1 MISIF
6 YGLCSALTWGGGD
19 FFGGMASRKTG
30 AYRAVFY
37 SEIIGLAMLLG
48 AILIFRESLPP
59 WQKLALAGAA
69 GSIGTIGLLTLYHAM
84 TKGQMSIAA
93 PVSALLAAA
102 LPVLVGSLT
111 DGIPSSSK
119 LAGFALALLA
129 VWLVAQEHSEKT
141 QLMRLSDLKLPLLA
155 GIGFGSYFVIMHQ
168 ASTTAVIWPM
178 IASRSSG
185 TLSLV
190 IFLLVMKQDWRV
202 AAVKAWP
209 LMALNGILDVAGN
222 MFYILAGQTGR
233 MDVSAVI
240 SSLFPGATVLMAW
253 IILKEKIN
261 RVQWLGILTA
271 LAAIVLLTV

>member
-1 MISIF
+1 
-6 YGLCSALTWGGGD
+6 
-19 FFGGMASRKTG
+19 
-30 AYRAVFY
+30 
-37 SEIIGLAMLLG
+37 
-48 AILIFRESLPP
+48 
-59 WQKLALAGAA
+59 
-69 GSIGTIGLLTLYHAM
+69 
-84 TKGQMSIAA
+84 
-93 PVSALLAAA
+93 
-102 LPVLVGSLT
+102 
-111 DGIPSSSK
+111 
-119 LAGFALALLA
+119 
-129 VWLVAQEHSEKT
+129 
-141 QLMRLSDLKLPLLA
+141 A